1 LSLSEVSVNAI
12 LLHGSNGDVRCRT
25 ARSRLR
31 RWAATSVEF
40 AFVAPVFFLV
50 VLGLIELGRGLMV
63 KHLLANAA
71 RQGCRVGIIEGK
83 SNADINAA
91 VTGVL
96 APLGI
101 ASDTVTVDV
110 NDVPGDAINGTAFN
124 ELTVI
129 VSVPV
134 SAVTWV
140 PGGTYLSGSLSAQ
153 YTLRK
158 E

>member
-1 LSLSEVSVNAI
+1 MNAI
-12 LLHGSNGDVRCRT
+12 LVHGRKGDIRSSKT
-25 ARSRLR
+25 ASRLR
-31 RWAATSVEF
+31 RRAASAVEF
-40 AFVAPVFFLV
+40 AFVAPVFFLI
-50 VLGLIELGRGLMV
+50 VLGLIELGRGIMV

-91 VTGVL
+91 VTNVL

-101 ASDTVTVDV
+101 TSDTVTVDV

-140 PGGTYLSGSLSAQ
+140 PGGKYLAGSLSAQ